1 MLTPH
6 LPFPN
11 LRSFKAKAGRCPPR
25 TPLDPEMPQRIK
37 AWELTD
43 QETGATTRHRAKLLE
58 AAQVDTDTTK
68 DLIDL
73 DGSTLQDF
81 ENEAFPTSSATKVD
95 CPVEEAI
102 SDGESDL
109 PVEKN
114 KIDEVAKLQAVVN
127 ELSRAATVNNLIAAV
142 TLKGIIL
149 PNAGGEC
156 GV

>member
-1 MLTPH
+1 
-6 LPFPN
+6 
-11 LRSFKAKAGRCPPR
+11 
-25 TPLDPEMPQRIK
+25 MPQRTK
-37 AWELTD
+37 AWEFID

-58 AAQVDTDTTK
+58 AAQVDTEATN
-68 DLIDL
+68 DLVDL
-73 DGSTLQDF
+73 DGSTLQDV
-81 ENEAFPTSSATKVD
+81 ENKAFPTSSAAKLD

-109 PVEKN
+109 SVEKN
-114 KIDEVAKLQAVVN
+114 KIDEVAKLQAVVR

>member
-1 MLTPH
+1 
-6 LPFPN
+6 
-11 LRSFKAKAGRCPPR
+11 
-25 TPLDPEMPQRIK
+25 MPQRTK
-37 AWELTD
+37 AWEFMD

-73 DGSTLQDF
+73 DGSTLQDV
-81 ENEAFPTSSATKVD
+81 ENEGFSTSSTAEVD
-95 CPVEEAI
+95 CLVEEVI
-102 SDGESDL
+102 SDSESDL

-114 KIDEVAKLQAVVN
+114 EIGKVAKLQAVVN

-142 TLKGIIL
+142 TLKGAIL
-149 PNAGGEC
+149 PNGGGEC